1 MSSLIERT
9 AVALRGTGPGK
20 GAAGTSAV
28 KAPDVEAK
36 LREAQDALAALE
48 ARHGEAA
55 LDDLLGED
63 GAASRLAALVK
74 QMDAARGTVTT
85 LRAALA
91 TARERDAAAERAA
104 RASLH
109 KTQVA
114 AVKSNLEK
122 RDAAGE
128 AFTIAAA
135 EAIKQFRILVERSG
149 KAHAANPIGGTWPD
163 GALTHF
169 SELKLAVQQELYRLD
184 GHTDPMGD
192 TQAFPGA
199 AVHDYNKVGQSDK
212 ITPLA
217 DELKANSAYII
228 AKLTGRPVS

>member
-1 MSSLIERT
+1 MSLIDRT
-9 AVALRGTGPGK
+9 ATALRGAGK

-74 QMDAARGTVTT
+74 QMDATRATVTT
-85 LRAALA
+85 LRAALV

-104 RASLH
+104 RAAIH

-122 RDAAGE
+122 RDAAAA
-128 AFTIAAA
+128 AFAIAAA
-135 EAIKQFRILVERSG
+135 EAVKQFRLLIEHSG
-149 KAHAANPIGGTWPD
+149 KAHAANPIGGEWPTGGLYQLGD
-163 GALTHF
+163 
-169 SELKLAVQQELYRLD
+169 LKRLCAQELFRLD
-184 GHTDPMGD
+184 AHDGTYGD
-192 TQAFPGA
+192 GKSFPGA
-199 AVHDYNKVGQSDK
+199 SVSDFDKVGQPDK
-212 ITPLA
+212 IAPLT
-217 DELKANSAYII
+217 DELKANSAYIVG
-228 AKLTGRPVS
+228 KLTGRAGS